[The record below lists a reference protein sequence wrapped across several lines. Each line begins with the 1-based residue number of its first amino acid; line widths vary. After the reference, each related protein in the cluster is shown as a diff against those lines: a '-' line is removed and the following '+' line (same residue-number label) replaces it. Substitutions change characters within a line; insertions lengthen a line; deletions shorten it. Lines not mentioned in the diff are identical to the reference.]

1 MKTNL
6 KSTFNCS
13 FCSSK
18 NMELVMDFGKVA
30 LAGAFIKNK
39 KLRNKVDTLKIE
51 SGKQGLTQYLKK
63 KKIKILVVNSDAKK
77 YEENKWKF
85 SETYNFLK
93 HDKSIISD
101 KHSRKFLKL
110 NNNEKNKA
118 RMLVWGHKID

>member
-1 MKTNL
+1 MDLEIYQNTHIRTSSFLINSKTFL
-6 KSTFNCS
+6 
-13 FCSSK
+13 
-18 NMELVMDFGKVA
+18 D
-30 LAGAFIKNK
+30 FIKNK
-39 KLRNKVDTLKIE
+39 KLRNKVDTLLIE

-101 KHSRKFLKL
+101 KHSRKFCKL
-110 NNNEKNKA
+110 NNNDKNKA
-118 RMLVWGHKID
+118 RMLVWGHKND